1 MAVAVMADG
10 GWRMADGGWRMAD
23 GGWQSFS
30 SPFREWRMVNECQLR
45 KHQYKHLANSVIV
58 FLRIRAVLASVK
70 EATIQASIQRMADR
84 GWWMAVIVFLG
95 ILAVLETV
103 E

>member
-1 MAVAVMADG
+1 MAVAV
-10 GWRMADGGWRMAD
+10 MADGGWRMAD

-30 SPFREWRMVNECQLR
+30 SPFIEWRM
-45 KHQYKHLANSVIV
+45 ANGVIV

-70 EATIQASIQRMADR
+70 EASIQASIQRMADR
-84 GWWMAVIVFLG
+84 GWWMAVIVFIG
-95 ILAVLETV
+95 ILAVLKTV